1 MEAERLEK
9 TQSLQV
15 AGLGSKSGKAG
26 SGTCVLQYSAF
37 WPGNSV

>member
-1 MEAERLEK
+1 MEAERLDK

-26 SGTCVLQYSAF
+26 SGTYVQYSAF